1 MLSEVACALHVSPT
15 EVSAS
20 TWGMLIA
27 AGVVVILGTTFLNNV
42 GRVEYGK
49 LKVDFKGHKKGDEIY
64 HKSHDS

>member
-1 MLSEVACALHVSPT
+1 MSPT

-42 GRVEYGK
+42 GHVEYGK